1 MSTRKY
7 RLAAPIDGDNAVV
20 SYRPASLLAFP
31 VPSRLATSNNTESS
45 TNKSLLGDREK
56 VEEPAPFIPPAR
68 WWLVLPC
75 LLLITLATAGDPLLM
90 NDLIVRRY
98 ERLYGFEASPSTQSR
113 VCRQSKTTPMP
124 MFYGQFFPPNQ
135 DPSHS
140 RPDYSIVQHAS
151 ASFHT
156 KNSLV
161 GLIPSLVT
169 FILLGSNCD
178 FIGRRPLLVLP
189 FIGKIVWYSLLLIIV
204 SRNLS
209 DAWLLGAHAIESMFG
224 SSGLVMLSAFSY
236 ITDCTYGPMRTRAF
250 LFTEGLVF
258 LCRIIPVLAVG
269 IWLRFYLY
277 TAPIIV
283 FLVLSVIALLYTLF
297 IQPESVESA

>member
-7 RLAAPIDGDNAVV
+7 RLAAAIDDDNTVV
-20 SYRPASLLAFP
+20 SYPSVPLLAFP
-31 VPSRLATSNNTESS
+31 VPSQLTTSNNVKAS
-45 TNKSLLGDREK
+45 TSKSLLDDREK
-56 VEEPAPFIPPAR
+56 VQETVPFIPPAR

-75 LLLITLATAGDPLLM
+75 LLLVTLATAGDPLLM
-90 NDLIVRRY
+90 NDLIIRRY
-98 ERLYGFEASPSTQSR
+98 ERLYGFDASPSTQSK

-124 MFYGQFFPPNQ
+124 VFYGQFFPPNQ
-135 DPSHS
+135 DPSQG
-140 RPDYSIVQHAS
+140 RPDCSMVQHAA

-156 KNSLV
+156 KNSVVALV
-161 GLIPSLVT
+161 PALVT

-189 FIGKIVWYSLLLIIV
+189 FVGKIVWYSLLLIIV

-209 DAWLLGAHAIESMFG
+209 DGWLLGAHAIEAMFG
-224 SSGLVMLSAFSY
+224 SSGLVMLSSFSY

-250 LFTEGLVF
+250 LLTEGLVF
-258 LCRIIPVLAVG
+258 LARIIPVLAVG

-277 TAPIIV
+277 TAPLSV
-283 FLVLSVIALLYTLF
+283 FLGLSVIALLYTLF
-297 IQPESVESA
+297 VQPESVESV